1 MTDRLRVRRI
11 LHSPLSGKL
20 RVFDHLE
27 RWTVRNRD
35 HAKTLE
41 SEFDTN
47 KLFHDLD
54 ASRAI
59 TRWAYTIAEQ
69 SQSKVWLSRTS
80 RFVDLDTGGARFPT
94 FDAALRGSG
103 SVLGTETNWFGKPSL
118 ADAPSSGIL
127 VLWPTRG
134 SP

>member
-1 MTDRLRVRRI
+1 VLAHDACNKDKSNVLAAY
-11 LHSPLSGKL
+11 
-20 RVFDHLE
+20 DHLE

-35 HAKTLE
+35 HAKTIE

-59 TRWAYTIAEQ
+59 TRWAYTIAEH

-80 RFVDLDTGGARFPT
+80 RFVDLDTRWHTLP
-94 FDAALRGSG
+94 DL
-103 SVLGTETNWFGKPSL
+103 
-118 ADAPSSGIL
+118 
-127 VLWPTRG
+127 
-134 SP
+134 